1 MNCGN
6 RPHQLTESVND
17 IANLVTELTSS
28 VNSLIGIAN
37 QHQENFMVLVTEIR
51 DIRTDIREMQSQIR
65 GYKPKT
71 DEFWDFLKA
80 WKTKIELKQ
89 KQRQ

>member
-1 MNCGN
+1 
-6 RPHQLTESVND
+6 
-17 IANLVTELTSS
+17 
-28 VNSLIGIAN
+28 
-37 QHQENFMVLVTEIR
+37 MVLVTEIR